1 MRRPRLELVALR
13 SGWVCPAQRGQHRRA
28 DHHVAHEQPRQPRTL
43 AGQHDLRRRFALSQR
58 LLGLH
63 CPVGQRHCVRLRAR
77 SAPAETHGPCSH
89 SGTTYGSFRTSCVI
103 RMAMIVVGATV
114 HAELVGGVVVV
125 ALVSQNDVGLDAAEC
140 KRVEEHVASTTDS
153 VVRDGLST
161 PGAARCST
169 WRATSSRKA
178 ARRMARELD
187 RSLRT

>member
-1 MRRPRLELVALR
+1 
-13 SGWVCPAQRGQHRRA
+13 
-28 DHHVAHEQPRQPRTL
+28 
-43 AGQHDLRRRFALSQR
+43 
-58 LLGLH
+58 
-63 CPVGQRHCVRLRAR
+63 
-77 SAPAETHGPCSH
+77 
-89 SGTTYGSFRTSCVI
+89 
-103 RMAMIVVGATV
+103 MAMIVVGATV